1 MTVLIRQVR
10 LEDAK
15 ALLAIYQPYV
25 EETAISFE
33 YELPSLVEFTKRI
46 KAIQSAYPYL
56 VLEKD
61 GVLIGYAY
69 ASAFHERQAYAW
81 SVEVTIYLDQ
91 SARGHGLG
99 QILYQELEC
108 LLEQMG
114 FLNLNA
120 CIAWTKEASPFLN
133 NRSQAFARGHGLGQ
147 ILYQELECLL
157 EQMGFLNLNACIA
170 WTKEASPFLNNR
182 SQAFHQKLG
191 YKIVGHFNNA
201 GFKFN
206 SWFDMIWMEKLI
218 GQHTSQPPKIIS
230 FSELLASKNLVE
242 PWQVLLTESENN

>member
-133 NRSQAFARGHGLGQ
+133 NRSQAF
-147 ILYQELECLL
+147 
-157 EQMGFLNLNACIA
+157 
-170 WTKEASPFLNNR
+170 
-182 SQAFHQKLG
+182 HQKLG

-218 GQHTSQPPKIIS
+218 GQHTSQPQKIIS